1 MVELREQI
9 HALGLLQEIDSRIDR
24 LTDES
29 RNLPEKIAQVE
40 ARVAKAKG
48 DLEAA
53 QAGVEELQKRRREK
67 ERELQDG
74 EARLAAD
81 RKKIMSVHNDTEYQA
96 LQKEIA
102 HLESANDARSEEI
115 LILLERIEQDE
126 LGVKK
131 ARLVYETTRT
141 KAEAEI
147 AKVRARLAQV
157 PGELADA
164 VAERTGFAKDVDAP
178 LLKRYDQ
185 IRAQKGGLA
194 IAKANGGTCQG
205 CHITVSPL
213 VVNKLQVYREV
224 IQCANCRRILY
235 WEGPSRVNTSVASQ
249 GGDA

>member
-1 MVELREQI
+1 MVELRDQI
-9 HALGLLQEIDSRIDR
+9 HALGNLQEIDSRIDR
-24 LTDES
+24 LSEENA
-29 RNLPEKIAQVE
+29 NLPLKIAQYE
-40 ARVAKAKG
+40 ARVEKAKRE
-48 DLEAA
+48 LEAA
-53 QAGVEELQKRRREK
+53 QAGVEELQKRRRDK

-81 RKKIMSVHNDTEYQA
+81 RKKIMNVHNDAEYQA

-102 HLESANDARSEEI
+102 HHESANDARSEEI

-126 LGVKK
+126 LAVKK
-131 ARLVYETTRT
+131 ARLVHETTRT
-141 KAEAEI
+141 KADVEI
-147 AKVRARLAQV
+147 AKLRARLAQV
-157 PGELADA
+157 PDELAEA
-164 VAERTGFAKDVDAP
+164 VAERKEFSKDVDAP

-185 IRAQKGGLA
+185 LRTQKGGIA

-235 WEGPSRVNTSVASQ
+235 WDGPSRVNTASAP

>member
-9 HALGLLQEIDSRIDR
+9 NALGRLQEIDSRIDR
-24 LTDES
+24 LNEENT
-29 RNLPEKIAQVE
+29 NLPLKIAQLD
-40 ARVAKAKG
+40 ARVEKALRE
-48 DLEAA
+48 LEAA
-53 QAGVEELQKRRREK
+53 QAGVEELQKRRRDK

-81 RKKIMSVHNDTEYQA
+81 RKKLMNVHNDTEYQA

-102 HLESANDARSEEI
+102 HHESANDARSEEV

-126 LGVKK
+126 LAVKK
-131 ARLVYETTRT
+131 ARLVHETTRT
-141 KAEAEI
+141 KAAIEI
-147 AKVRARLAQV
+147 EKLRGRLAQV
-157 PGELADA
+157 PGELAEIL
-164 VAERTGFAKDVDAP
+164 AERKAFTENVDAP

-185 IRAQKGGLA
+185 LRAQKGGVA

-235 WEGPSRVNTSVASQ
+235 WEGPARVNTSVAPRS
-249 GGDA
+249 DS